1 MGSDVI
7 PHRHAV
13 AVHLDL
19 QRSRHTPEPNVPRP
33 RPTRRSRT
41 APDGN
46 TFATTTNPDK
56 RAAWF
61 GSPAGASA
69 ASGLPVE
76 PYPGVLDHV
85 MGNGVEA
92 VYGAGVGGGSLV
104 FGSFTPVP
112 RRQDFEHMSRRPP
125 TTRSSPRPTSR
136 ARRPGSASR
145 RCPRTSSRTP
155 STSGPG
161 PG

>member
-92 VYGAGVGGGSLV
+92 VYGAGVGGGSL
-104 FGSFTPVP
+104 FVP
-112 RRQDFEHMSRRPP
+112 ALVLLRFRPD
-125 TTRSSPRPTSR
+125 PTSATGIR
-136 ARRPGSASR
+136 AGDPDWYRRFARGQ
-145 RCPRTSSRTP
+145 SS
-155 STSGPG
+155 
-161 PG
+161 